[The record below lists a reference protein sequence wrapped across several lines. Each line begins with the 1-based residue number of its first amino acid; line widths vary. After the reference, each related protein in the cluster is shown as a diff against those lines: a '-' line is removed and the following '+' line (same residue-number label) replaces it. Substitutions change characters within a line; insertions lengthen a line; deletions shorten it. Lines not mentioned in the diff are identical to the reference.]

1 VRHPIRSAVVAGASA
16 LLLTT
21 GAGTASAQ
29 GSLELA
35 LPFPLDIPGL
45 ASLMPGATAPGGTAV
60 AAQEAP
66 LVVVPAEV
74 ARKAFEGSVVAGVN
88 EARTAVGAERLVTD
102 AVLSVEAGVRADQL
116 ALGDPTTGDLPVPES
131 GESRDRTVLTLP
143 PEATPQNALTA
154 MITDTGMRERML
166 DGGFTK
172 VGVGTATGED
182 GRIHVVLDFER
193 GQDA

>member
-1 VRHPIRSAVVAGASA
+1 MRHPIRSAVVAGASA
-16 LLLTT
+16 LLLAT

-45 ASLMPGATAPGGTAV
+45 ASLMSGAAAPGATAV
-60 AAQEAP
+60 AAQDAP
-66 LVVVPAEV
+66 LVVVPPEV

-116 ALGDPTTGDLPVPES
+116 AVGDPTTGDLPVPES
-131 GESRDRTVLTLP
+131 GEVRDRTVLTLP
-143 PEATPQNALTA
+143 AEATPQNALTA
-154 MITDTGMRERML
+154 MLTDTGMRERML
-166 DGGFTK
+166 DGEFAK
-172 VGVGTATGED
+172 VGVGTATDAD

-193 GQDA
+193 D

>member
-1 VRHPIRSAVVAGASA
+1 MRHPIRSAVVAGASA
-16 LLLTT
+16 LLLAT

-45 ASLMPGATAPGGTAV
+45 ASLIPGAAAPGATAVTA
-60 AAQEAP
+60 QDAP
-66 LVVVPAEV
+66 LVVVPPEV

-116 ALGDPTTGDLPVPES
+116 AAGDPTTGDLPVPES
-131 GESRDRTVLTLP
+131 GEARDRTVLTLP
-143 PEATPQNALTA
+143 PEATPQNVLTA
-154 MITDTGMRERML
+154 MLTDTGMRERML
-166 DGGFTK
+166 DGGFAT
-172 VGVGTATGED
+172 VGVGTATDED
-182 GRIHVVLDFER
+182 GQIHVVLDFER
-193 GQDA
+193 G